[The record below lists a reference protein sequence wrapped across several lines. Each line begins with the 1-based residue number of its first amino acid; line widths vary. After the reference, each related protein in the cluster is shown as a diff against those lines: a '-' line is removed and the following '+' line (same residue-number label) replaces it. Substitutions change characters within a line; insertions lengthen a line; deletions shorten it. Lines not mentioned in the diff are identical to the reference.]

1 MIHKEGRDPLFCK
14 NYRPISLVNV
24 NYKVVAKLLALRLEP
39 LMQHLIDKEQCGFV
53 KGRLTSDNSRLFL
66 NGQNKVSSL
75 SCSLA
80 AISIDAE
87 KAFDRVDWSFL
98 FKTLNLHGF
107 SPKIFSLISLLYSVP
122 RASVLVNGRTS
133 NYFPPQCG
141 VRQGCPLSPLLFI
154 LALEPFLSSI
164 HNNDSISG
172 FPYGDHH
179 LKLSAY
185 VDDILLFFP
194 TPKYLFPH
202 LLQEISSFSLVSG
215 YKINSDKTEILP
227 LTKFCPQHSF
237 SSTGFFV
244 EQF

>member
-1 MIHKEGRDPLFCK
+1 
-14 NYRPISLVNV
+14 
-24 NYKVVAKLLALRLEP
+24 
-39 LMQHLIDKEQCGFV
+39 MQHLIGKEQCGFV

-133 NYFPPQCG
+133 NYFPLQRG

-185 VDDILLFFP
+185 VDDILLFFFLP
-194 TPKYLFPH
+194 QSTYSSTYYKKSLHFLLFQAIR
-202 LLQEISSFSLVSG
+202 LTRIKLKFSLSPNFAPNIPFLLLG
-215 YKINSDKTEILP
+215 FLW
-227 LTKFCPQHSF
+227 
-237 SSTGFFV
+237 SSSKM
-244 EQF
+244 